1 MHLKMDS
8 FPSVQVLNCLMYKQG
23 ILDVLSQPQS
33 VSKNLKLI
41 KLIII
46 FRTIVIFMN
55 KEDNRIT
62 F

>member
-1 MHLKMDS
+1 MHLKMDP
-8 FPSVQVLNCLMYKQG
+8 FPSVQALNCLMCKQG

-41 KLIII
+41 KLII
-46 FRTIVIFMN
+46 FYRTIVIFTN

-62 F
+62 Y

>member
-1 MHLKMDS
+1 MHLKMD
-8 FPSVQVLNCLMYKQG
+8 PLPPVQALNCLMCKQG
-23 ILDVLSQPQS
+23 ILNVLSQPQS

-41 KLIII
+41 KLIIFYRI
-46 FRTIVIFMN
+46 IAIFMN